1 MIYIIRMSFL
11 INGKLQFVEISSLG
25 YSTQDKA
32 FEAMKRH
39 QEIHVECDY
48 KHTPSNF
55 VLEKV
60 DVDTKDIYEIK
71 YEIIKVVKAID

>member
-39 QEIHVECDY
+39 QETLSAYYLHIA
-48 KHTPSNF
+48 K
-55 VLEKV
+55 
-60 DVDTKDIYEIK
+60 
-71 YEIIKVVKAID
+71 